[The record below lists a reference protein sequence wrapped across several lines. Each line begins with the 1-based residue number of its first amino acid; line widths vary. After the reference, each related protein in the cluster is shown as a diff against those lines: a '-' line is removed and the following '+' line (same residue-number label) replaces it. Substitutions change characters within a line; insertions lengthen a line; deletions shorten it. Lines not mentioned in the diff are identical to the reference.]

1 MIFFIYFCKLISLV
15 IFILLTVA
23 YLTLLERKILGNIQK
38 RKGPTIVGF
47 FGLLQPFADA
57 LKLLLKETIIPYS
70 SNKYLFIISPILSF
84 VLSIMLFSIVP
95 FSYTY
100 VLNDIDM
107 GILYIF
113 SISLLNVYS
122 LIIAGWSSNSRY
134 AFLGAIRSV
143 AQMISYEVSMSLIIL
158 PIILFTNSLNLTK
171 IVIFQ
176 INSFWFCIIL
186 FGNCIMFCISML
198 AETNRI
204 PFDLVEAESEL
215 VAGYNVE
222 YSAVGFALFFIAE
235 YANIIFMAMFC
246 VILFFGGWS
255 FLGYI
260 NIYIFI
266 IKVLIILFFFIL
278 IRAAFPRYRYDQLMT
293 LGWKILLPY
302 SFISFLIISFIF
314 YFFFNICYI

>member
-1 MIFFIYFCKLISLV
+1 MIFFIYILKLLSLI

-38 RKGPTIVGF
+38 RKGPNIVGF

-57 LKLLLKETIIPYS
+57 LKLLLKETIIPYI
-70 SNKYLFIISPILSF
+70 SNKILFIISPILSF
-84 VLSIMLFSIVP
+84 ILSLLLFSIIP
-95 FSYTY
+95 FSYNN

-107 GILYIF
+107 GVLYIF

-122 LIIAGWSSNSRY
+122 IIIAGWSSNSRY

-158 PIILFTNSLNLTK
+158 PFLVFTNSLNLTK
-171 IVIFQ
+171 IVLFQ
-176 INSFWFCIIL
+176 INSVWFCLIL
-186 FGNCIMFCISML
+186 FGNFIMFYISML

-235 YANIIFMAMFC
+235 YANIIFMSMFY
-246 VILFFGGWS
+246 VILFSGGWS
-255 FLGYI
+255 FFNFC
-260 NIYIFI
+260 NIYVYI
-266 IKVLIILFFFIL
+266 IKVLIILFTFIL
-278 IRAAFPRYRYDQLMT
+278 IRAVFPRYRYDQLMF
-293 LGWKILLPY
+293 LGWKILLPF
-302 SFISFLIISFIF
+302 SFINFLFIIIIF
-314 YFFFNICYI
+314 YFFF

>member
-1 MIFFIYFCKLISLV
+1 MVFMVYVLKWLSLI

-38 RKGPTIVGF
+38 RKGPNVVGF

-57 LKLLLKETIIPYS
+57 LKLLLKETIIPYI
-70 SNKYLFIISPILSF
+70 SNKFLFIISPILSF
-84 VLSIMLFSIVP
+84 IFSLVLFSIIP
-95 FSYTY
+95 FSYNN

-122 LIIAGWSSNSRY
+122 IIIAGWSSNSRY
-134 AFLGAIRSV
+134 AFLGSIRSV

-158 PIILFTNSLNLTK
+158 PFLVFTNSLNLTK
-171 IVIFQ
+171 IVLFQ
-176 INSFWFCIIL
+176 INSVWFCFIL
-186 FGNCIMFCISML
+186 VGNSIMFYISML

-235 YANIIFMAMFC
+235 YANIIFMSMFY
-246 VILFFGGWS
+246 VILFLGGWS
-255 FLGYI
+255 FFGFCSLYV
-260 NIYIFI
+260 FI
-266 IKVLIILFFFIL
+266 IKVLIILFTFIL
-278 IRAAFPRYRYDQLMT
+278 IRAAFPRYRYDQLMF
-293 LGWKILLPY
+293 LGWKVLLPF
-302 SFISFLIISFIF
+302 SFITFLFIII
-314 YFFFNICYI
+314 FFFFF